1 MRVLHLLFGCLMV
14 VLVAVALTC
23 AFVTLDAEMEVGP
36 VAACFCQVEYKHDS
50 ASATEVSAGFY
61 SVKRCADADRASL
74 TFTVRSETDIGSAM
88 SCIGPRGN
96 YEMAPRVLKLPQD
109 CANVEDRREMFR
121 ELDVASVGT
130 CIYSVGDSLASTMAA
145 SATGRYA
152 GAGA

>member
-36 VAACFCQVEYKHDS
+36 VAACFSSVECSHNS
-50 ASATEVSAGFY
+50 ASETEVSADFY
-61 SVKRCADADRASL
+61 CVKRCADADRASL
-74 TFTVRSETDIGSAM
+74 TFTVRSETDIESAM

-96 YEMAPRVLKLPQD
+96 YEMAPRVLKLP
-109 CANVEDRREMFR
+109 EDRREMFH
-121 ELDVASVGT
+121 ELDVASVGA

>member
-36 VAACFCQVEYKHDS
+36 VAAYFSSVECSHNS
-50 ASATEVSAGFY
+50 ASETEVSADFY
-61 SVKRCADADRASL
+61 SAKRCPGADRASL
-74 TFTVRSETDIGSAM
+74 TFTVRSETDIETAM

-96 YEMAPRVLKLPQD
+96 YEMAARVLKLPQD
-109 CANVEDRREMFR
+109 CANVEDNHRLFQ
-121 ELDVASVGT
+121 ELDVASVGN
-130 CIYSVGDSLASTMAA
+130 CNYPVGDSLASTMAA
-145 SATGRYA
+145 SVTGRYA